1 MASAS
6 FLAFANALN
15 RGAHIRVSILL
26 NALPAGLRRL
36 TEIWCFGIG
45 AAVMWYFVYYCQKF
59 VYWSWKFQD
68 ISQGQDR
75 TPLWIPQSVM
85 LIGAVILAIALT
97 DHLLRLIIKGKHGI
111 VRETAGEG
119 TDMENFSIIILF
131 LFVLFTLLG
140 TGVWVGLA
148 PMGVAW
154 VGMEL
159 FTTRPVGD
167 VMLTTIWSAS
177 SSWTLTAL
185 PLFIWMGKSC
195 FRTRLSEDMFTG
207 LSPWMARL
215 PGGLVHTNIVGT
227 VQFLPLC
234 LVPQRRP

>member
-1 MASAS
+1 MQMLRRILDTLYFASGAAASLCLITILVLIVIQMLARWTGEVFPGAPDYAGYAMASAS

-119 TDMENFSIIILF
+119 
-131 LFVLFTLLG
+131 
-140 TGVWVGLA
+140 
-148 PMGVAW
+148 
-154 VGMEL
+154 
-159 FTTRPVGD
+159 
-167 VMLTTIWSAS
+167 
-177 SSWTLTAL
+177 
-185 PLFIWMGKSC
+185 
-195 FRTRLSEDMFTG
+195 
-207 LSPWMARL
+207 
-215 PGGLVHTNIVGT
+215 H
-227 VQFLPLC
+227 
-234 LVPQRRP
+234 